1 MPRVV
6 KYDRQLAL
14 EKAVALFWQRGYY
27 ATSLKHIE
35 QALDMRPGS
44 LYAAFGS
51 KSGLFLEAL
60 DVYAGRMGVS
70 LRAHID
76 ASDSVI
82 GGISAYLRDL
92 ARTCI
97 ASDAP
102 TPPAAAC
109 MIVKT
114 LLEIN
119 YQDDAIQRKAN
130 EILGALEQGLLAV
143 LMEARDA
150 GELKPEVDCPR
161 LARLLQAQIMGLRS
175 FAQRDVPALTVEQ
188 VADDMVGILDGYT
201 QKSPAH

>member
-60 DVYAGRMGVS
+60 DAYAGRMGVA
-70 LRAHID
+70 LRSHID
-76 ASDSVI
+76 ASDSVMA
-82 GGISAYLRDL
+82 GISAYLRDL
-92 ARTCI
+92 ARTCM
-97 ASDAP
+97 AKDAESL
-102 TPPAAAC
+102 PAAAC

-119 YQDDAIQRKAN
+119 YQDDAIQGKAN
-130 EILGALEQGLLAV
+130 ELLKALEQGLLAV
-143 LMEARDA
+143 LVEARDA
-150 GELKPEVDCPR
+150 GELKPDVDCPR
-161 LARLLQAQIMGLRS
+161 LARLLLAQIMGLRS
-175 FAQRDVPALTVEQ
+175 FAQRDVPAEVVEQ
-188 VADDMVGILDGYT
+188 VADDMVSILDGYT
-201 QKSPAH
+201 QKPLVH